1 MKIAIYP
8 GSFDPVTSGHL
19 NIIRRAA
26 KIFDKL
32 IVCVMVNVGKN
43 PMFTLEERVN
53 LIRRVTGDLSNVEV
67 DSSSELLADYAK
79 RRGSCVIVKGLR
91 AGSDF
96 ENEFQMALINHK
108 INPELDTMF
117 LTAESQYMYL
127 SSSTVKELGSFGVD
141 LSDFLPIEII
151 PDFQERIEQK
161 KLESFCLNSKE
172 NYKGIVICL
181 YTGIRLGELLALT
194 WDDFDNDKGTLSIN
208 KTLCTLKIE
217 NKNTLYID
225 TPKTN
230 NSKRIIPLPQS
241 LIFELEKMKQSST
254 SKYIITTRHN
264 TMVDPRTYQRTFKS
278 ILRKCDIKEKNFH
291 SLRHTFA
298 TRALETG
305 MDVKTLSDI
314 LGHKNSMITL
324 NRYSHSMFD
333 YKMEMMNKLGRML
346 LV

>member
-1 MKIAIYP
+1 MKLNELLDIWLNKYTKY
-8 GSFDPVTSGHL
+8 SLKLRTYNLYL
-19 NIIRRAA
+19 NICDKHIKPVLGDYYVEDLTPNIIQDFMIE
-26 KIFDKL
+26 KIEHGNLNTGKQLSSNTVISIVSVLKQALKL
-32 IVCVMVNVGKN
+32 AYN
-43 PMFTLEERVN
+43 LEMIEKDISSKIK
-53 LIRRVTGDLSNVEV
+53 LPSCKEKEV
-67 DSSSELLADYAK
+67 DA
-79 RRGSCVIVKGLR
+79 
-91 AGSDF
+91 F
-96 ENEFQMALINHK
+96 ER
-108 INPELDTMF
+108 T
-117 LTAESQYMYL
+117 
-127 SSSTVKELGSFGVD
+127 
-141 LSDFLPIEII
+141 
-151 PDFQERIEQK
+151 EQK

-172 NYKGIVICL
+172 NYKGIIICL

-208 KTLCTLKIE
+208 KTLCTIKI
-217 NKNTLYID
+217 NDKNTLYID
-225 TPKTN
+225 SPKTN

-278 ILRKCDIKEKNFH
+278 ILRKCDVKEKNFH

>member
-1 MKIAIYP
+1 MKLNEWLDIWLNKYTKY
-8 GSFDPVTSGHL
+8 SLKLRTYNLYL
-19 NIIRRAA
+19 NICDKHIKPVLGDYYIENLTPNIIQDFMIE
-26 KIFDKL
+26 KIEHGNLNTGNQLSSNTVISIVSVLKQALKL
-32 IVCVMVNVGKN
+32 AYN
-43 PMFTLEERVN
+43 LEMIEKDISSKIK
-53 LIRRVTGDLSNVEV
+53 LPSCKEKEV
-67 DSSSELLADYAK
+67 DA
-79 RRGSCVIVKGLR
+79 
-91 AGSDF
+91 F
-96 ENEFQMALINHK
+96 
-108 INPELDTMF
+108 
-117 LTAESQYMYL
+117 
-127 SSSTVKELGSFGVD
+127 
-141 LSDFLPIEII
+141 
-151 PDFQERIEQK
+151 ERIEQK

-208 KTLCTLKIE
+208 KTLCTIKI
-217 NKNTLYID
+217 NDKNTLYID
-225 TPKTN
+225 SPKTN